1 MLLSRESCS
10 SYKIS
15 EKLKKGKKCLK
26 ILIRRLHVNSERVN
40 KLGAP
45 WGTAVYSTKCRKRA
59 TLLMWK
65 REKLNTGGDEFCNQM
80 LSIKLVCHGT
90 KVSQF
95 KQL

>member
-40 KLGAP
+40 KLGSSL
-45 WGTAVYSTKCRKRA
+45 GNSCI
-59 TLLMWK
+59 
-65 REKLNTGGDEFCNQM
+65 FNQM
-80 LSIKLVCHGT
+80 QKKSYSFDVEKRKIKHWR
-90 KVSQF
+90 
-95 KQL
+95 